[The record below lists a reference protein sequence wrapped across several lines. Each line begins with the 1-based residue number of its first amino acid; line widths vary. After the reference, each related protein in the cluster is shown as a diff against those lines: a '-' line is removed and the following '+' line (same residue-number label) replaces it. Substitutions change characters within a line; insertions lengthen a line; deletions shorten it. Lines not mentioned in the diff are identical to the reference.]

1 MSYVI
6 NPTLL
11 YDIELTYQ
19 RGLEE
24 LQKNVDLCDAELK
37 RLELNSKLEQESIKN
52 AKKKLFIS
60 KSVKSTYILNTNKQ
74 ITEKL
79 INELWTIESA
89 KVISSDI
96 RILDESYTDV
106 VKSIYLFLR
115 KHGENNSRY
124 IKLPK
129 NWMNIGYTAGL
140 LEDLVVVMRIL
151 SRMNISNNQMITIQ
165 TLITG
170 FINYMKIKES
180 NGIHQFSFF
189 KNLIEKFDSPII
201 IENIIIDAI
210 KSQGESKRIGS
221 YKKDYISI
229 CDKYPVLQKDVLYIY
244 AIQGIYD
251 LNYDPR
257 VTHTLLSS
265 DLMFPKYAIHFTQ
278 TKIAHNIYHNIQTNT
293 QRKRYMVDDSTV
305 VNPIITGSICKFDR
319 HIHAITAVEKVNGY
333 FVISDK
339 FKSIRDRMS
348 HGITN
353 DFTRLKY
360 EAGLII
366 DVEML
371 AKYYEAKEQN
381 ILILN
386 EINTL
391 LISDDVPRDCIIYLI
406 ETESEL
412 DRFWKV
418 I

>member
-1 MSYVI
+1 
-6 NPTLL
+6 
-11 YDIELTYQ
+11 
-19 RGLEE
+19 
-24 LQKNVDLCDAELK
+24 
-37 RLELNSKLEQESIKN
+37 
-52 AKKKLFIS
+52 
-60 KSVKSTYILNTNKQ
+60 
-74 ITEKL
+74 
-79 INELWTIESA
+79 
-89 KVISSDI
+89 
-96 RILDESYTDV
+96 
-106 VKSIYLFLR
+106 
-115 KHGENNSRY
+115 
-124 IKLPK
+124 
-129 NWMNIGYTAGL
+129 
-140 LEDLVVVMRIL
+140 
-151 SRMNISNNQMITIQ
+151 MITIQ

-180 NGIHQFSFF
+180 NGMLQFSFF

-293 QRKRYMVDDSTV
+293 QRKRYMVDDPTV

-339 FKSIRDRMS
+339 FKNIRDRMS
-348 HGITN
+348 HGITD

-371 AKYYEAKEQN
+371 AKYYEAKKQN
-381 ILILN
+381 VLILN

-391 LISDDVPRDCIIYLI
+391 LISDDVPRDCIISLI

-412 DRFWKV
+412 DRFWIGK
-418 I
+418 

>member
-151 SRMNISNNQMITIQ
+151 SRMNISN
-165 TLITG
+165 
-170 FINYMKIKES
+170 IK
-180 NGIHQFSFF
+180 
-189 KNLIEKFDSPII
+189 
-201 IENIIIDAI
+201 
-210 KSQGESKRIGS
+210 
-221 YKKDYISI
+221 
-229 CDKYPVLQKDVLYIY
+229 
-244 AIQGIYD
+244 
-251 LNYDPR
+251 
-257 VTHTLLSS
+257 
-265 DLMFPKYAIHFTQ
+265 
-278 TKIAHNIYHNIQTNT
+278 
-293 QRKRYMVDDSTV
+293 
-305 VNPIITGSICKFDR
+305 
-319 HIHAITAVEKVNGY
+319 
-333 FVISDK
+333 
-339 FKSIRDRMS
+339 
-348 HGITN
+348 
-353 DFTRLKY
+353 
-360 EAGLII
+360 
-366 DVEML
+366 
-371 AKYYEAKEQN
+371 
-381 ILILN
+381 
-386 EINTL
+386 
-391 LISDDVPRDCIIYLI
+391 
-406 ETESEL
+406 
-412 DRFWKV
+412 
-418 I
+418 